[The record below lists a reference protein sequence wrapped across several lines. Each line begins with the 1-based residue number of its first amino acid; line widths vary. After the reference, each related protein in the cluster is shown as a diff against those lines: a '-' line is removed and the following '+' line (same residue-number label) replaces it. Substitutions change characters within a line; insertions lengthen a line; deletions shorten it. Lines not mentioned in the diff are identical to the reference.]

1 MHTVFTLRPAPTR
14 MEVFMSCQLCRS
26 SNEAELS
33 AEMVIHF
40 SGLKNLDK
48 PGVWL
53 FLKFL
58 VCLDCGC
65 SRFTVPEGKLASI
78 AHTLEISSPTL
89 ESSAGDVALSSGV
102 ASQVGS

>member
-1 MHTVFTLRPAPTR
+1 
-14 MEVFMSCQLCRS
+14 MSCLLCGS
-26 SNEAELS
+26 GNQAELT

-48 PGVWL
+48 RGVWIFPKPL
-53 FLKFL
+53 L

-65 SRFTVPEGKLASI
+65 SRFTVSVRELASI
-78 AHTLEISSPTL
+78 AKDTREDKLSL
-89 ESSAGDVALSSGV
+89 FESSTGDALLSGGS

>member
-1 MHTVFTLRPAPTR
+1 
-14 MEVFMSCQLCRS
+14 MSCLLCGS
-26 SNEAELS
+26 GNQAELT

-48 PGVWL
+48 LGVWVFPKL
-53 FLKFL
+53 LL

-65 SRFTVPEGKLASI
+65 SRFTVPARELASI
-78 AHTLEISSPTL
+78 AKDTREDKLSMF
-89 ESSAGDVALSSGV
+89 ESSTGDVLLSGGS